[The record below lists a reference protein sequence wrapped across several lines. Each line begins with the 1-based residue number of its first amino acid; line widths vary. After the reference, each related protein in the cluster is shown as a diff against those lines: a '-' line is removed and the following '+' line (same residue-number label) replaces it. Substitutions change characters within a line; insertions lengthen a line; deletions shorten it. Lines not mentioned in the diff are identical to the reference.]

1 MPILIVAIAAML
13 IQQTVATTA
22 KLALPAVF
30 PAAAKELGF
39 NPEFVLMLTSA
50 NAAFGILVIAGC
62 GGAIRQRLPEGLQ
75 YGINDGRYGVAGAA
89 DWGVRACSQKCAVGR
104 IDVQEVEVTLID
116 RFVGVEHIF
125 SRDPGS
131 CDSTAI
137 PTGV

>member
-62 GGAIRQRLPEGLQ
+62 GGAIRRWGGTSGESGRVRA
-75 YGINDGRYGVAGAA
+75 DGGRNGHCRTFGAAMAGAGA
-89 DWGVRACSQKCAVGR
+89 TGACGDAEQHRLDCSDTCQ
-104 IDVQEVEVTLID
+104 
-116 RFVGVEHIF
+116 
-125 SRDPGS
+125 
-131 CDSTAI
+131 
-137 PTGV
+137 